1 MQISPVSNTT
11 AVAATQGSQAPV
23 KNTGTSQTPTD
34 TVQLSPEAQA
44 KLSPA
49 GDVDHDGD
57 SH

>member
-1 MQISPVSNTT
+1 MQISQVSNTT
-11 AVAATQGSQAPV
+11 AVATTQGSQATA
-23 KNTGTSQTPTD
+23 KNSGTAQTPTD

-44 KLSPA
+44 KLAA